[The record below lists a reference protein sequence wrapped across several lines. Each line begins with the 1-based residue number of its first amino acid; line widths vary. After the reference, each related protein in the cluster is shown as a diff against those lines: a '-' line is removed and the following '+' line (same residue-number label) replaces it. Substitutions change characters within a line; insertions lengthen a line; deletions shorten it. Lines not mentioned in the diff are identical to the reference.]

1 MLKWKRNWR
10 LGRKGVRTGQ
20 VERRSVLR
28 WEGSKAD
35 FLRQRQALLPRG
47 LDFVHQATGLFL
59 KFKGNSVV
67 RFAFRETLYYFNMEN
82 GLERARLQTRRWG
95 AHVTAWDL
103 WGGGTGGRPGQG
115 NKGTE
120 NNHLLFL
127 HFFCISGVRALPH
140 QPVLA

>member
-1 MLKWKRNWR
+1 M
-10 LGRKGVRTGQ
+10 RTGQ
-20 VERRSVLR
+20 VERRSALR

-35 FLRQRQALLPRG
+35 FLRQRQALLAGGG

-67 RFAFRETLYYFNMEN
+67 RFAFRETVFHISIWRMGWKRPDCKHGDGEPTSQR
-82 GLERARLQTRRWG
+82 GIWG
-95 AHVTAWDL
+95 E
-103 WGGGTGGRPGQG
+103 GTGARPGQG

-120 NNHLLFL
+120 NNHLLFS
-127 HFFCISGVRALPH
+127 HFFCVSGVRALPH